1 MRLRT
6 TVLGL
11 ILLSIIAL
19 SVVAACGSASG
30 EPTEQPGPV
39 AGETL
44 LQERCTQCHGLDRVT
59 EAEKTRE
66 EWADTVARMVDQ
78 GARLDQDEQSVLV
91 DYLAQTYGP

>member
-1 MRLRT
+1 MRSRNVVLRL
-6 TVLGL
+6 VF
-11 ILLSIIAL
+11 LSFIAV
-19 SVVAACGSASG
+19 SVASACGSASS
-30 EPTEQPGPV
+30 EPTEEPGPV

-59 EAEKTRE
+59 EEEKTRE

-78 GARLDQDEQSVLV
+78 GARLDEDEQSVLV